1 MTSSHRS
8 TYHFAKGKSEQ
19 GGYRTIPST
28 MISVKNMPG
37 YLNVKRRNDLDMLN
51 KIIKVEEEDDDD
63 EEEEDKFENK
73 NYIQENENENE
84 EGEEEEEEEEDE
96 EEELKK
102 ELEKIKKE
110 KEDEKERKKQ
120 KESKE
125 IMKEIER
132 INENISSNSKY
143 NETLLNITNRQNDY
157 SLKKKWYEE
166 GIFKNQYREKEK
178 KKGIKNELNNDT
190 LRKDYHKDFINKTIQ

>member
-51 KIIKVEEEDDDD
+51 NKIIKGVD
-63 EEEEDKFENK
+63 EEIYENK

-84 EGEEEEEEEEDE
+84 EEEYEDEEEDE

-110 KEDEKERKKQ
+110 KEDEKERKKE

-125 IMKEIER
+125 IMEEIER
-132 INENISSNSKY
+132 INENMSSNSKY